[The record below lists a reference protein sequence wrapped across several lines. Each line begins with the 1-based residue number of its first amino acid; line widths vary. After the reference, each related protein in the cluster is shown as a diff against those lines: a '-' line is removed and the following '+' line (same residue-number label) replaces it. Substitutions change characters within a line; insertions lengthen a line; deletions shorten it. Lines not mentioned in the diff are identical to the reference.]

1 MATIQDLGKVA
12 YLNKGVY
19 NSETTYEINDVVSF
33 NGSSY
38 VSKTNENRG
47 NLPTNTI
54 YWSIVA
60 SKGDKGETGKPFVIE
75 KTYMTIEAMVADYD
89 NMNINDYVM
98 ISGNIEEE
106 QNATLWTKTAN
117 EVSPYKWEYLAD
129 FSGASGITGA
139 TPNIIIGNVTEG
151 NQPAVTRRAGSSNEN
166 PILDFILKTGPKGD
180 IGDTGNGISSIEKT
194 GTSGLVDTYTIT
206 YTDGTTSTFQVT
218 NGEDAEITPE
228 EFEELQNE
236 VNELKDE
243 NQRLK
248 ATLLT
253 TTGTGENI
261 TLNKTAEMEFVVP
274 PLPEGN
280 TKQNTTEG
288 IQRIDTNETINETIE
303 NGVTYSLKNG
313 VFKFN
318 GTATGAF
325 YVTLTNKVNLES
337 GDYTFAPADESG
349 SYTGTMGKYGY
360 TNTDVLEGGQTKAV
374 TVRTL
379 NENYSDVVL
388 RFFIANGCVFNNY
401 QFKINL
407 VKGTYTSSTI
417 PAWEPYTNGASPNPS
432 YPQEVQVVKGD
443 VEVKVENKNIA
454 NIDYFQESYTIGT
467 NGLPIFSVGQNR
479 VTNTVPINV
488 KAFNNVVV
496 SFENNTS
503 NTINFIYSLLDAQ
516 NNLISR
522 VAGNSSGLSINT
534 STAEYLYIC
543 FYDNVTLQS
552 ITEVQ
557 VEPNTTQSPYTP
569 HKEQKLPLTLGD
581 IELCKIGDYKD
592 YPFKNLTNGK
602 WYWHKEIGK
611 AVLNGTENWI
621 LQGYNLSVQRIDL
634 GQKTTVSNILSNYFI
649 KKNTWNE
656 QKVGMWLDA
665 NLIITTQ
672 DAIDG
677 TETVNNFKTWL
688 TTHNVILYYVL
699 EEPIDT
705 EITDT
710 TLINQLEA
718 IYNAISYYEQTNIS
732 GTSSGINPLF
742 DVEAYQNT
750 KLLLED
756 IINSN

>member
-206 YTDGTTSTFQVT
+206 YTNGTTSTFQVT

-248 ATLLT
+248 ATLPT
-253 TTGTGENI
+253 TTGTGETI
-261 TLNKTAEMEFVVP
+261 TLDKTAELDFVVP

-280 TKQNTTEG
+280 TVQDGEPTP
-288 IQRIDTNETINETIE
+288 
-303 NGVTYSLKNG
+303 
-313 VFKFN
+313 
-318 GTATGAF
+318 TAP
-325 YVTLTNKVNLES
+325 V
-337 GDYTFAPADESG
+337 
-349 SYTGTMGKYGY
+349 
-360 TNTDVLEGGQTKAV
+360 
-374 TVRTL
+374 
-379 NENYSDVVL
+379 
-388 RFFIANGCVFNNY
+388 
-401 QFKINL
+401 
-407 VKGTYTSSTI
+407 
-417 PAWEPYTNGASPNPS
+417 
-432 YPQEVQVVKGD
+432 EVQVVKGD
-443 VEVKVENKNIA
+443 VEVKVENGNLV
-454 NIDYFQESYTIGT
+454 NEDNLE
-467 NGLPIFSVGQNR
+467 V
-479 VTNTVPINV
+479 
-488 KAFNNVVV
+488 FNNNKYVK
-496 SFENNTS
+496 FNDNYY
-503 NTINFIYSLLDAQ
+503 IN
-516 NNLISR
+516 
-522 VAGNSSGLSINT
+522 
-534 STAEYLYIC
+534 
-543 FYDNVTLQS
+543 
-552 ITEVQ
+552 
-557 VEPNTTQSPYTP
+557 VEPNTAYTLSIEVFAGDGKFVEYDENNNTLKEISIYSILTNGYVTITTTANTKKIKFYAQMYSSVPSETPTKYTAKCMLEKGSTSSPYTP
-569 HKEQKLPLTLGD
+569 HQEQKLPLTLGN

-592 YPFKNLTNGK
+592 KFEKDNGK
-602 WYWHKEIGK
+602 WYLHKEIGK
-611 AVLNGTENWI
+611 MVLDGSENEWTKSSNTTEVDRFT
-621 LQGYNLSVQRIDL
+621 YNTNLYVNDANS
-634 GQKTTVSNILSNYFI
+634 KCNYFI
-649 KKNTWNE
+649 KSGITTTIGRWYNNANV
-656 QKVGMWLDA
+656 QVGFSFTEYGTTTLEEWKEWLSTH
-665 NLIITTQ
+665 NLILVQPLVTPT
-672 DAIDG
+672 
-677 TETVNNFKTWL
+677 N
-688 TTHNVILYYVL
+688 
-699 EEPIDT
+699 T

-710 TLINQLEA
+710 TLISQLEA

-742 DVEAYQNT
+742 DVEAYQST
-750 KLLLED
+750 KLLLENALD
-756 IINSN
+756 RLELLES